1 MSTFARWFAVLGVLA
16 TVPAAGLLGAGVGE
30 LLRTP
35 DGGIGLLLERE
46 GPVIGFAVTAVF
58 LFRTATGLRDER
70 TWALHVGMGLAAL
83 LALGGLAT
91 LVGGGWLLASLGAAP
106 QLALAATPLSLG
118 AVLVGTRLLV
128 GLWSTSP
135 YALPFDRADL
145 RALGTLAGVLL
156 MAAIGHVLVTG
167 LAS

>member
-1 MSTFARWFAVLGVLA
+1 VATFARWFAVLGVLA
-16 TVPAAGLLGAGVGE
+16 SLPAAGLLGAGIGE

-35 DGGIGLLLERE
+35 NGGIGLLLERE
-46 GPVIGFAVTAVF
+46 GPVIGFAVMAVF

-83 LALGGLAT
+83 LALGGLVM
-91 LVGGGWLLASLGAAP
+91 LVGGGWLLASVGASP
-106 QLALAATPLSLG
+106 QLALGITPLSLG
-118 AVLVGTRLLV
+118 ALLLGTRLLV

-135 YALPFDRADL
+135 YALPLDRADL
-145 RALGTLAGVLL
+145 RALGTLAGVLVL
-156 MAAIGHVLVTG
+156 AAIGHVLVTG